1 MRMDRRGRLTAK
13 ILVNEYS
20 KEQLSEII
28 QNYGEER
35 WAKRIAEFIVDA
47 REKKP
52 IESTGELVDIIK
64 AAIPK
69 GARREGPHP
78 AKRTFQALR
87 IAVNDELG
95 VLEKAVSDGIELLK
109 PGEDFALYPSIH

>member
-1 MRMDRRGRLTAK
+1 M
-13 ILVNEYS
+13 VNEYN

-47 REKKP
+47 REKRSH
-52 IESTGELVDIIK
+52 IESTGELVDVIK

-69 GARREGPHP
+69 GARRKDPHHLQSHLSGF
-78 AKRTFQALR
+78 K
-87 IAVNDELG
+87 NSS
-95 VLEKAVSDGIELLK
+95 K
-109 PGEDFALYPSIH
+109 